1 MNKPSP
7 PVSQARRSS
16 VVRHILL
23 SILMWLT
30 YVLYWRVVVSRGVER
45 DAQIAFLVLGL
56 FIVFQVLTTQVWIL
70 HNRAKAKAHAGRRAV
85 RAAGAPAPGSDFLGR
100 RVRVFPA
107 GADLQAAGRI
117 IVRIDEDDESQK
129 IFETDVPA
137 EAVDQR
143 ELPAR

>member
-1 MNKPSP
+1 MSNPSP
-7 PVSQARRSS
+7 PVSHARRSS
-16 VVRHILL
+16 VVRHVLL
-23 SILMWLT
+23 SVLMWLT

-45 DAQIAFLVLGL
+45 DAQIAFFVLGL

-70 HNRAKAKAHAGRRAV
+70 HNRAKAKAHEGRRAV
-85 RAAGAPAPGSDFLGR
+85 RAAGPPAPGSDFLGR
-100 RVRVFPA
+100 RVRVFPT
-107 GADLQAAGRI
+107 GADLHAARRVV
-117 IVRIDEDDESQK
+117 VRIEDDDQSEK